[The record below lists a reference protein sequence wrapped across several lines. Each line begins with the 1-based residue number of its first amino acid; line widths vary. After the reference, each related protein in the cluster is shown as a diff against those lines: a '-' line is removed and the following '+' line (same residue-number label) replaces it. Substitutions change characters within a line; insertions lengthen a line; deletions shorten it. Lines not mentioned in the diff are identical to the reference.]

1 MKAPALLALLLCTT
15 PLAAQEMRARA
26 ARLDSI
32 LPTIMDSAQ
41 VPGLTLVA
49 FENGKPVAWRT
60 YGVRNSRTKE
70 PVDTATVFEAMSL
83 TKQVVAY
90 IAMRLA
96 DRKLLDLERP
106 AYLYLP
112 HPDLDDPRAKQVTLA
127 MLLSHS
133 SGLPNW
139 RPDGGKL
146 AFRFDPGTRFGYS
159 GEGYV
164 WLGMVIEKVTGKPLA
179 EVARTEV
186 FTPLDMPNSSLAW
199 DPRFA
204 GNAAAPHVDSGPLP
218 VRTSS
223 EVNAAASL
231 RTTGPDYGRFVAAIL
246 NAKGISRAAR
256 DRMFTPRIAVADSF
270 YWGLGLGVEKPAT
283 GGRAVMQ
290 WGDNWGYKG
299 FLLVDPDRGTGLVY
313 FANSN
318 SGMSVRNVVVE
329 TLMPGQHPALAW
341 SRYEQFDAPVRQV
354 RREITATLAS
364 AGTDSM
370 IRQYRALRKVRPPE
384 AFDEEMLNTIG
395 YQLLRAGKNKDAIAV
410 FQLNVESFPQ
420 ASNPYDSLG
429 EAYAAD
435 GQDALAIATYEKS
448 IALDPSNANAVE
460 IVKKLRDKQPGSSS
474 QH

>member
-1 MKAPALLALLLCTT
+1 MKAPAILALLLSAT
-15 PLAAQEMRARA
+15 PLAAQEMRTRV

-32 LPTIMDSAQ
+32 LPTIMDSAE

-49 FENGKPVAWRT
+49 FEKQKPVAWRA
-60 YGVRNSRTKE
+60 YGVRNSRSME
-70 PVDTATVFEAMSL
+70 PVDTSTVFEAMSL

-139 RPDGGKL
+139 RPQGGKL
-146 AFRFDPGTRFGYS
+146 VFRFDPGTRFGYS

-164 WLGMVIEKVTGKPLA
+164 WLGMVIEKVTGKPLT

-186 FTPLDMPNSSLAW
+186 FAPLDMPNSSLIW
-199 DPRFA
+199 EPRFT
-204 GNAAAPHVDSGPLP
+204 NLAAPHVDSGPASP
-218 VRTSS
+218 RTGT

-231 RTTGPDYGRFVAAIL
+231 RTTGPDYGRFVTAIL

-256 DRMFTPRIAVADSF
+256 DRMFTPRINVADSM
-270 YWGLGLGVEKPAT
+270 YWGLGLGLERPT
-283 GGRAVMQ
+283 PDHRAFMQ

-318 SGMSVRNVVVE
+318 SGMSVRDAIVE
-329 TLMPGQHPALAW
+329 ALMPGPHPALAW
-341 SRYEQFDAPVRQV
+341 NQYEQFDAPARQT
-354 RREITATLAS
+354 RREIMATLAA

-370 IRQYRALRKVRPPE
+370 IRQYRALRQSRPAD
-384 AFDEEMLNTIG
+384 AFDEQMLNTIG

-410 FQLNVESFPQ
+410 FQLNVESYPE

-435 GQDALAIATYEKS
+435 GQDALAIANYEKS
-448 IALDPSNANAVE
+448 IALDPTNTNAVE
-460 IVKKLRDKQPGSSS
+460 VVKRLRDKQSGASS